1 MILKFR
7 IFMEDT
13 RQQKQDFVYAVR
25 SVYPDAEI
33 ESTSRGLQARI
44 WHAER
49 NIIIDWQPGL
59 PYQQSTQIQLQKQHS
74 YVKISFY
81 NTGQFHIGDVKRGGV
96 SDQALGFTRQ
106 LMRLMRNFKF
116 YGIHVEFSATDMDRA
131 DSYAKMLQ
139 RTGYTLG
146 NYADNI
152 QLWLAKPVDNVLPKE
167 NPYLNKGE
175 IALRKRQRALE
186 PMPAAVTK

>member
-1 MILKFR
+1 
-7 IFMEDT
+7 
-13 RQQKQDFVYAVR
+13 
-25 SVYPDAEI
+25 
-33 ESTSRGLQARI
+33 
-44 WHAER
+44 
-49 NIIIDWQPGL
+49 
-59 PYQQSTQIQLQKQHS
+59 
-74 YVKISFY
+74 
-81 NTGQFHIGDVKRGGV
+81 
-96 SDQALGFTRQ
+96 
-106 LMRLMRNFKF
+106 
-116 YGIHVEFSATDMDRA
+116 MDRA